1 MDERKEPYI
10 EQQAAEDA
18 LYTRL
23 QRQTLEEV
31 QRLSG
36 KVWTDYN
43 AHDPG
48 VTLADIANYALAE
61 LDYKLGFGVA
71 DSLTETG
78 RPFDAARFGLFPP
91 VDVYATSPVTE
102 DDYRRMLLA
111 TVPGEPTPSASS
123 CPPLTEATATRPS
136 GRWRKPST
144 AGATCANGWARWKSS
159 VPTSWTSRRNW
170 R

>member
-23 QRQTLEEV
+23 QQQTLAEV
-31 QRLSG
+31 QRMSG

-71 DSLTETG
+71 DSLTEAG
-78 RPFDAARFGLFPP
+78 KPFDAVPARGRIYYFTRDRGRLPPDAAGNRPRAGERRRALRPGNRSLHRPHPP
-91 VDVYATSPVTE
+91 V
-102 DDYRRMLLA
+102 
-111 TVPGEPTPSASS
+111 
-123 CPPLTEATATRPS
+123 PL
-136 GRWRKPST
+136 
-144 AGATCANGWARWKSS
+144 
-159 VPTSWTSRRNW
+159 
-170 R
+170 